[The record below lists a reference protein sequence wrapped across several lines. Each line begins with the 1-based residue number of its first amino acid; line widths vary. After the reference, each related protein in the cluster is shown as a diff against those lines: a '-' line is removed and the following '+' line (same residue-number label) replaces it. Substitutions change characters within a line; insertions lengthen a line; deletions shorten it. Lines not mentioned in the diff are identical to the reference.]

1 MLKQVFKAENIK
13 LKRSFL
19 LYMHLII
26 LLAFPILLGLYY
38 GSRKLSVTST
48 TMMIIFYEI
57 LAMASPIIISIV
69 ICLVFDREEKAGN
82 FKNWL
87 TEPYSKAKAI
97 QSQLTYYWLWYL
109 IEIIIITLIYYLILV
124 CLYRINGISFL
135 KVIVTSIVFVL
146 CGLVQYELT
155 QAVALK
161 WSIGGSL
168 IMGFFGTVISL
179 LSITSLFDFIWPVI
193 PWAWQIRLITFWQSN
208 ISLGLIK
215 LTALEYICPFI
226 MTILIIILCRKYFN
240 NWQGKK

>member
-1 MLKQVFKAENIK
+1 MLKRVFKAENIK

-38 GSRKLSVTST
+38 DSRKLSITST

-57 LAMASPIIISIV
+57 LAIASPIIISIV

-87 TEPYSKAKAI
+87 NQPYSKAKAI
-97 QSQLTYYWLWYL
+97 HSQLSYYWLWYL
-109 IEIIIITLIYYLILV
+109 FEIIATTLIYYLILV
-124 CLYRINGISFL
+124 SLYHITGISFL
-135 KVIVTSIVFVL
+135 KVIVTSIVFSL

-155 QAVALK
+155 QTIALK
-161 WSIGGSL
+161 WNIGGSL
-168 IMGFFGTVISL
+168 IMGFFGTIISL
-179 LSITSLFDFIWPVI
+179 LSITSLFDLIWPVI
-193 PWAWQIRLITFWQSN
+193 PWAWQIRLITFWRSD
-208 ISLGLIK
+208 ISLSLTQ

-226 MTILIIILCRKYFN
+226 MTILIIILCRNYFN
-240 NWQGKK
+240 KWQGRK